1 MEYGKLI
8 RCDSV
13 AQGSLHQKVGNER
26 EMVAEAAVVNRSEVG
41 AERFDAAVAFVG
53 LRQEGRGK
61 DSAACRRRVEAR
73 GRAEQLAVD
82 DDMVE
87 LVPTS
92 LVFIGASDVGF
103 RPEVGRQDIELL
115 RAWGGF
121 WRDCL
126 RCLAGVWVCVKHL
139 ADADVGVFVVEVAKG
154 YEERVLPAV

>member
-1 MEYGKLI
+1 M
-8 RCDSV
+8 
-13 AQGSLHQKVGNER
+13 AHGSLHQKVGNER
-26 EMVAEAAVVNRSEVG
+26 KMVAEAAVVNRSEVG
-41 AERFDAAVAFVG
+41 AERLDAAVALVG

-73 GRAEQLAVD
+73 GRAKQLAVN

-121 WRDCL
+121 QRGCL
-126 RCLAGVWVCVKHL
+126 CCLAGVWVCVKHL
-139 ADADVGVFVVEVAKG
+139 VDADVGVFVVEVAKG

>member
-1 MEYGKLI
+1 M
-8 RCDSV
+8 
-13 AQGSLHQKVGNER
+13 AHGSLHQKVGNER
-26 EMVAEAAVVNRSEVG
+26 KMVTEAAVINWSKIG
-41 AERFDAAVAFVG
+41 AERLDAAVAFVG

-73 GRAEQLAVD
+73 GRAKQLAVD

-115 RAWGGF
+115 RAWRGF
-121 WRDCL
+121 RRDYL
-126 RCLAGVWVCVKHL
+126 RCLADVWVCVKHL

-154 YEERVLPAV
+154 YEERVFPVV

>member
-1 MEYGKLI
+1 M
-8 RCDSV
+8 
-13 AQGSLHQKVGNER
+13 AHGSLHQKVGNER
-26 EMVAEAAVVNRSEVG
+26 KMVTEAAVINWSKIG
-41 AERFDAAVAFVG
+41 AERLDAAVAFVG

-115 RAWGGF
+115 RAWRGF
-121 WRDCL
+121 RRDYL
-126 RCLAGVWVCVKHL
+126 RCLADVWVCVKHL
-139 ADADVGVFVVEVAKG
+139 ADTDVGVFVVEVAKG

>member
-1 MEYGKLI
+1 
-8 RCDSV
+8 
-13 AQGSLHQKVGNER
+13 
-26 EMVAEAAVVNRSEVG
+26 MVAEAAVVNRSEIG
-41 AERFDAAVAFVG
+41 AERLDAAVALVG
-53 LRQEGRGK
+53 FRQEGWGK

-73 GRAEQLAVD
+73 GRAKQLAVD

-115 RAWGGF
+115 CAWRGL
-121 WRDCL
+121 RIDCL

-154 YEERVLPAV
+154 YEERVFPAV